1 METTRR
7 YPRSMSEAFHDAD
20 YACAIEAPRSNP
32 GQFFVYVACA
42 IGFLFVVGLLIS
54 EVI

>member
-7 YPRSMSEAFHDAD
+7 YPRTMSEAFQDAE

-42 IGFLFVVGLLIS
+42 IGAVFVVGLLIS